1 MSGALPEQSS
11 PRASPSWP
19 GARNGLRLPFRRLNQ
34 CCKGVRKCP
43 HLLATDTNNP
53 TDESKKKG
61 KSEKARGGGVWRRE
75 EVHQLRPVMDQ
86 FPKMLLLVTDHPACP
101 YARPPPFC
109 RCRSGHC
116 PPGCP
121 QAQGN
126 QWASISIPLLNGG
139 VGGER
144 SYFQSDMNFL
154 ITFSIT
160 S

>member
-126 QWASISIPLLNGG
+126 QWASISTPLLNGG